1 MTRRQYWL
9 YKIYII
15 GKIVYMILIYGHV
28 TGCIFYALEMVL
40 LNNQVFGEFALNP
53 NNYYQ
58 GQLLAFTP
66 IYMFED
72 LNRYTY
78 AMYYIFSLIST
89 IAFGDIIGKNYIE
102 DVLSELYRDM

>member
-1 MTRRQYWL
+1 MHLLCVGDGAAQQLGFR
-9 YKIYII
+9 
-15 GKIVYMILIYGHV
+15 
-28 TGCIFYALEMVL
+28 ALCRESSEL
-40 LNNQVFGEFALNP
+40 LPGYDRKYV
-53 NNYYQ
+53 

-78 AMYYIFSLIST
+78 AMYYIFALIST

-102 DVLSELYRDM
+102 DVCLPLRRPTFLS

>member
-1 MTRRQYWL
+1 
-9 YKIYII
+9 
-15 GKIVYMILIYGHV
+15 V

-40 LNNQVFGEFALNP
+40 LDREVFGSFALNP

-89 IAFGDIIGKNYIE
+89 IAFGDIIGKNYVE
-102 DVLSELYRDM
+102 DVSWRLSRAMS